1 MVTHESVDVHAR
13 ADVVD
18 GSETQVHEAP
28 HCPQRRH
35 LLQLTV
41 ENLVTLVV
49 EASHR
54 HRQHR
59 RRLRV

>member
-18 GSETQVHEAP
+18 GGETQVHQAP
-28 HCPQRRH
+28 HRPQRRH